1 MKLKKNHKH
10 QIFSTTVF
18 WFVAPSPVAEV
29 SKVST
34 SFGIKGRSRH
44 DLTSSTSF
52 RCWSILAHFP
62 QVFLSFPLH
71 NQAEETAT
79 IHVLTT
85 SKFTS
90 KPYCVPFKMI
100 FHWLPHELYV
110 VPPNWLVPFSA
121 TYASYPYELRS
132 KVWWITLTIF
142 LQTS

>member
-1 MKLKKNHKH
+1 MKLKKPTNIRFLV
-10 QIFSTTVF
+10 QLCFDLSRL
-18 WFVAPSPVAEV
+18 SPVAEV

-44 DLTSSTSF
+44 DLASSTSF
-52 RCWSILAHFP
+52 RCWAIPAHFP
-62 QVFLSFPLH
+62 QVFLSFTLH

-79 IHVLTT
+79 IHVLT
-85 SKFTS
+85 SKFTR

-110 VPPNWLVPFSA
+110 VPPNWLVPFAA

-132 KVWWITLTIF
+132 KFCWITLTIF